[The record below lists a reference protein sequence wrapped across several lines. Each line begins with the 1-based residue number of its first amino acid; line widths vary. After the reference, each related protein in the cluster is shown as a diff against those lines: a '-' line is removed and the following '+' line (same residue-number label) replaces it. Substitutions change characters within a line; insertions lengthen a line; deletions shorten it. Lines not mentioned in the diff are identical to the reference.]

1 MFRAADRID
10 RRGVRPVSHSPFRP
24 ERSVEELLAHALAIE
39 REAFERYS
47 ELVVVMETHRD
58 FATADLFQRMANG
71 EKEHVAAL
79 QRLVGDREL
88 PRIAPWEYAWYVEGP
103 ETIRHQDLEY
113 RMPPRRALLLALEAE
128 RGAAAFYEQV
138 VSAARTTEV
147 KSLAERM
154 LKEEREHVELLSQ
167 WLEMPAYACDEAP
180 PEDPDPPVLID

>member
-1 MFRAADRID
+1 M
-10 RRGVRPVSHSPFRP
+10 SLSPFRP

-39 REAFERYS
+39 REALERYR
-47 ELVVVMETHRD
+47 ELVKVMETHRD

-71 EKEHVAAL
+71 EKEHLAAL
-79 QRLVGDREL
+79 QRLVDDREL
-88 PRIAPWEYAWYVEGP
+88 PRIAPWEYAWYVENP

-113 RMPPRRALLLALEAE
+113 GMPPRRVLLLALEAE

-167 WLEMPAYACDEAP
+167 WLEMPAYACDEVP